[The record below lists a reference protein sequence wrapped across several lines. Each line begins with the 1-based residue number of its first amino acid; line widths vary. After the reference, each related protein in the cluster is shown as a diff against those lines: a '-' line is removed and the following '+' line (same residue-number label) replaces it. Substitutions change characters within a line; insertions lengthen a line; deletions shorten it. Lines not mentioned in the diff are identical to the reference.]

1 MVLNKINRLGRG
13 SGLGGWAE
21 DGFIRASLISL
32 SCAAV
37 LAAFWMLSK
46 LGPKTI
52 DYETIDTSQYEVTD
66 AMRDLQEKSLSHEV
80 SFEEILSLRKP
91 NAEDVAILKQ
101 ALDFQEAY
109 IKALPTYDVEGEMRL
124 NSLRE
129 RYSEYASLPILEK
142 SRVLEEKAEAL
153 SAAKDYLA
161 AHECMQVAFKLQKQ
175 INEQYPQSPHVNH
188 GRATLL
194 QRKSRYL
201 IAEPI
206 YQESLDLE
214 AEADR
219 HIKAL
224 EWEAAEETLNKAI
237 KIQTDI
243 NHLYRGT
250 KQGSTLRLE
259 LLKTKLLG
267 IQSGQSN
274 LEIIA
279 LEEKADALKAQGDML
294 ESAHFYQEAARLQGD
309 LNKNFPQSPH
319 ASSERV
325 NYFLRRAQ
333 TAQSFELGR
342 TIEADHARLEQIL
355 AERRTYD
362 AVELIAQLN
371 RNIQYMQDAHPRSS
385 LFDEELR
392 LKISYLTIIK
402 DDLGFIQDR
411 VYAMLLPIPGVEN
424 SHMAK
429 TEVTQVLYQ
438 FIMGENPSRNTG
450 ETNPVDSV
458 SWLEAK
464 DFCKRLGWILGKPV
478 RLPTEHE
485 FRQALGPLR
494 YVVLEKHVWSVSDAR
509 EIARPGGQKEPFSS
523 GYYDLLGNLSEW
535 LESIDQYD
543 DEDAYHIGGHVA
555 DRIEVIFS
563 VPRRTTSRAE
573 RNRLTGFRFVV
584 KLS

>member
-1 MVLNKINRLGRG
+1 
-13 SGLGGWAE
+13 
-21 DGFIRASLISL
+21 
-32 SCAAV
+32 
-37 LAAFWMLSK
+37 MLSK

-66 AMRDLQEKSLSHEV
+66 AMLKLQEKSLIHEG
-80 SFEEILSLRKP
+80 SFDEILSLRKP
-91 NAEDVAILKQ
+91 SAEDVAILKQ

-109 IKALPTYDVEGEMRL
+109 IKALPSYDVEGELRL
-124 NSLRE
+124 RSLRE
-129 RYSEYASLPILEK
+129 RYAEHASLPILEK
-142 SRVLEEKAEAL
+142 SRALEAEADAL
-153 SAAKDYLA
+153 SMKKDYLA
-161 AHECMQVAFKLQKQ
+161 AHERMKHAFERQKQ
-175 INEQYPQSPHVNH
+175 INEQFPQSPHVNH

-214 AEADR
+214 AVADG
-219 HIKAL
+219 HIKAM
-224 EWEAAEETLNKAI
+224 EWEAAEETLNNAI
-237 KIQTDI
+237 NIQTDI
-243 NHLYRGT
+243 NRSYRGT
-250 KQGSTLRLE
+250 KQASTLRLE

-274 LEIIA
+274 LEIVA
-279 LEEKADALKAQGDML
+279 LEEKADALKAQGEML
-294 ESAHFYQEAARLQGD
+294 ESAHCYQEAARLQGE

-319 ASSERV
+319 ASSDRA
-325 NYFLRRAQ
+325 NYFLRKAQ

-342 TIEADHARLEQIL
+342 TIEANHARLEQIL

-362 AVELIAQLN
+362 AVELIAQLS
-371 RNIQYMQDAHPRSS
+371 RDIQYMQDAHPRSS
-385 LFDEELR
+385 LFDEELK
-392 LKISYLTIIK
+392 LKISYLAIIK
-402 DDLGFIQDR
+402 NDLGFIQDR
-411 VYAMLLPIPGVEN
+411 VYAMLLPVPEVEDW
-424 SHMAK
+424 HMAK

-450 ETNPVDSV
+450 ETKPVDSV

-509 EIARPGGQKEPFSS
+509 EIARPVGQKEPFSS

-535 LESIDQYD
+535 LESIDQFD
-543 DEDAYHIGGHVA
+543 EEDAHHIGGHA
-555 DRIEVIFS
+555 GDRIEVIFS
-563 VPRRTTSRAE
+563 VPRRSTSRAE
-573 RNRLTGFRFVV
+573 RNRLTGFRFVA

>member
-1 MVLNKINRLGRG
+1 MVRPN
-13 SGLGGWAE
+13 
-21 DGFIRASLISL
+21 
-32 SCAAV
+32 
-37 LAAFWMLSK
+37 SK
-46 LGPKTI
+46 
-52 DYETIDTSQYEVTD
+52 
-66 AMRDLQEKSLSHEV
+66 
-80 SFEEILSLRKP
+80 
-91 NAEDVAILKQ
+91 
-101 ALDFQEAY
+101 
-109 IKALPTYDVEGEMRL
+109 
-124 NSLRE
+124 
-129 RYSEYASLPILEK
+129 
-142 SRVLEEKAEAL
+142 
-153 SAAKDYLA
+153 
-161 AHECMQVAFKLQKQ
+161 
-175 INEQYPQSPHVNH
+175 
-188 GRATLL
+188 
-194 QRKSRYL
+194 
-201 IAEPI
+201 
-206 YQESLDLE
+206 
-214 AEADR
+214 
-219 HIKAL
+219 
-224 EWEAAEETLNKAI
+224 
-237 KIQTDI
+237 
-243 NHLYRGT
+243 
-250 KQGSTLRLE
+250 
-259 LLKTKLLG
+259 
-267 IQSGQSN
+267 
-274 LEIIA
+274 
-279 LEEKADALKAQGDML
+279 
-294 ESAHFYQEAARLQGD
+294 
-309 LNKNFPQSPH
+309 
-319 ASSERV
+319 
-325 NYFLRRAQ
+325 
-333 TAQSFELGR
+333 
-342 TIEADHARLEQIL
+342 QIL
-355 AERRTYD
+355 AERRTYY

-509 EIARPGGQKEPFSS
+509 EIARPVGQKEPFSS

>member
-1 MVLNKINRLGRG
+1 MVLKKINK
-13 SGLGGWAE
+13 SGLGPGLVRQLE
-21 DGFIRASLISL
+21 GGFIKASLISL
-32 SCAAV
+32 SCVAV
-37 LAAFWMLSK
+37 LVAFWMLSK
-46 LGPKTI
+46 LGPQTI
-52 DYETIDTSQYEVTD
+52 DYETVDTSQYQVTD
-66 AMRDLQEKSLSHEV
+66 AMRDLQGKSLA
-80 SFEEILSLRKP
+80 FEGNFDEILSLRKP

-101 ALDFQEAY
+101 ALDLQEAY
-109 IKALPTYDVEGEMRL
+109 IKALPTYDVEGELRL

-129 RYSEYASLPILEK
+129 RYAEHASLPILEK
-142 SRVLEEKAEAL
+142 SRVLEAEADAL
-153 SAAKDYLA
+153 SAAKDYLT
-161 AHECMQVAFKLQKQ
+161 AHERMKGAFELQKQ

-214 AEADR
+214 AEADE
-219 HIKAL
+219 HIKAMN
-224 EWEAAEETLNKAI
+224 WVAAEETLNKAI
-237 KIQTDI
+237 GIQTEI
-243 NHLYRGT
+243 NRSYRGT

-279 LEEKADALKAQGDML
+279 LEEKADALKAQGEML
-294 ESAHFYQEAARLQGD
+294 ESAHCYQEAARLQGE
-309 LNKNFPQSPH
+309 LNKNYPQSPH
-319 ASSERV
+319 SSSDRV
-325 NYFLRRAQ
+325 NYFLRKAQ

-342 TIEADHARLEQIL
+342 TIEANHARLEQIL
-355 AERRTYD
+355 AERRVYD
-362 AVELIAQLN
+362 AVELIAELN
-371 RNIQYMQDAHPRSS
+371 RDIQYMQDAHPRSS
-385 LFDEELR
+385 LFDEELK

-402 DDLGFIQDR
+402 NDLGFIQDR
-411 VYAMLLPIPGVEN
+411 VYAMLLPVPGVETW
-424 SHMAK
+424 HMAK

-450 ETNPVDSV
+450 ETKPVDSV

-509 EIARPGGQKEPFSS
+509 EIAKPVGQKEPFSS

-535 LESIDQYD
+535 LESIDQFD

-563 VPRRTTSRAE
+563 VPRRNTSRAE